1 MNQRREW
8 IILNWGLL
16 VSVMEF
22 NATLDNSSAIL
33 WRSGFF
39 MEETRYQEKTTDLP
53 HATDKLYHKMLHRVH
68 LAMSE
73 IQNSQL

>member
-1 MNQRREW
+1 MA
-8 IILNWGLL
+8 
-16 VSVMEF
+16 VSF
-22 NATLDNSSAIL
+22 Y
-33 WRSGFF
+33 

-53 HATDKLYHKMLHRVH
+53 HATDKLDHKMLHRVH